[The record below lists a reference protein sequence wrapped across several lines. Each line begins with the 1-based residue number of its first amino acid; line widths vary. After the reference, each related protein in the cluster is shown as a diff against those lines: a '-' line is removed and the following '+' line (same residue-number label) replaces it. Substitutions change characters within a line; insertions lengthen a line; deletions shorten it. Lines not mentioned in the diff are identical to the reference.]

1 MALIRVKLSV
11 HSAGH
16 PVDLPVTGSVTPFDT
31 SSVRRRER
39 CNSKHPAAG
48 YNRMSITDF
57 SFREVI
63 NCLTARSVSLRKYSF

>member
-1 MALIRVKLSV
+1 MAPIRVKLPG
-11 HSAGH
+11 HKAGY
-16 PVDLPVTGSVTPFDT
+16 PADLPVTRSVTPFDAG
-31 SSVRRRER
+31 SVRRRER
-39 CNSKHPAAG
+39 YNAKHPVAG